1 VWDAASHQLP
11 SGPWRHLLFLAL
23 FGRLAVALFI
33 VISGFCLMLPVSRR
47 ELDLRGGV
55 PRFFAKRARRI
66 LPPYYASIVLALLL
80 LPVRVG
86 KWDLLSHLLLIQNLD
101 PTRAVAINGVL
112 WSIAVEW
119 QIYFWFPLF
128 L

>member
-1 VWDAASHQLP
+1 MKVQRPECGMRNAVCGMGTDRSVPNSAFRIPHSAFREPSGAQRLDFVDGLRALACLSVVLHHLVSCVWDAASHQLP

-55 PRFFAKRARRI
+55 P
-66 LPPYYASIVLALLL
+66 
-80 LPVRVG
+80 
-86 KWDLLSHLLLIQNLD
+86 
-101 PTRAVAINGVL
+101 
-112 WSIAVEW
+112 
-119 QIYFWFPLF
+119 
-128 L
+128 